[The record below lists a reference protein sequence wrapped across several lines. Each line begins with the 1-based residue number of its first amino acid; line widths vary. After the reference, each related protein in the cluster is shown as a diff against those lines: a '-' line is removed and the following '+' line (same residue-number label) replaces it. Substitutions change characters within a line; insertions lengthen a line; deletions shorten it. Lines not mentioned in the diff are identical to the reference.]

1 LLRGPTRT
9 TLLYRGQAYQQ
20 VKEPAQQQG
29 VQLTYR
35 RNVYQSRQAD
45 VRQAR
50 VQLTYRGVSY
60 LR

>member
-1 LLRGPTRT
+1 MT

-20 VKEPAQQQG
+20 VKAAAQQQG

>member
-1 LLRGPTRT
+1 MT

-20 VKEPAQQQG
+20 AKEPAEQQG

-35 RNVYQSRQAD
+35 RNVYQARQTD
-45 VRQAR
+45 VCQAH

>member
-1 LLRGPTRT
+1 MT

-29 VQLTYR
+29 VQLPYR